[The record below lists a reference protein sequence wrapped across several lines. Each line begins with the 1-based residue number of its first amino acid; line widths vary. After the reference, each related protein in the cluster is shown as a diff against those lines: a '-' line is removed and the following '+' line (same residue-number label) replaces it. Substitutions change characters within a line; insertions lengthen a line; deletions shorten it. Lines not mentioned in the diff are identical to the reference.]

1 MPDNDDDDTYAR
13 ICQGDAEFFGP
24 PGADE
29 RRISY
34 RLTPEE
40 RPSGLDVR
48 FVVDVVSGDRAKHI
62 NAAQTKAIMDLL
74 AWCRDYREQQ
84 EQAQQDQ
91 AAPPAAP
98 GPDQAA
104 PQPDPRRK

>member
-1 MPDNDDDDTYAR
+1 MPENDDDDPYAR
-13 ICQGDAEFFGP
+13 ICQKDEEFSGP

-48 FVVDVVSGDRAKHI
+48 FVVNVVSGDRAKHI
-62 NAAQTKAIMDLL
+62 DAAQNKAIMDLL
-74 AWCRDYREQQ
+74 AWCRDYRQQQ
-84 EQAQQDQ
+84 EQAQQDP
-91 AAPPAAP
+91 APP
-98 GPDQAA
+98 GPDQTGRE
-104 PQPDPRRK
+104 PDARRE